1 MIFCNNFCKF
11 YNSKSSNNFCEGQ
24 GSCGA
29 LFHFAS
35 CCASSE
41 ACAGAIS
48 AAARM
53 VGKCPAKFLGQGRNQ
68 TWQSRWQGS
77 RVHANTCLCRYCIHI
92 YIYIH
97 NLISIL
103 NTVSER
109 LVRCKKRLFLHVLN
123 MSFKKTRVA
132 APKRLCSIAGR
143 QPDLC
148 LAHGPQPST
157 QDPWWRKGSTSSQ
170 LSHEQL
176 LGKIRSTYSNQ
187 KNK

>member
-1 MIFCNNFCKF
+1 MNNDLKQSFQRKEWTAQMIFCNNFCKF

-92 YIYIH
+92 YIYTLGAGGSPKVLWVGFCEWLKIVISLWRNVSFWRSHSLHRIVFCADEIFLIRVLIDQKSIIH
-97 NLISIL
+97 TFIF
-103 NTVSER
+103 
-109 LVRCKKRLFLHVLN
+109 VRNVWFV
-123 MSFKKTRVA
+123 
-132 APKRLCSIAGR
+132 
-143 QPDLC
+143 
-148 LAHGPQPST
+148 
-157 QDPWWRKGSTSSQ
+157 W
-170 LSHEQL
+170 
-176 LGKIRSTYSNQ
+176 
-187 KNK
+187 